1 MEEILIFFDSIFGVE
16 ADKLKTIHVLS
27 RTAVIYIVGIA
38 LVRIGNKRFV
48 GKMTA
53 FDFILAIIIGSLL
66 SRAITR
72 SDLFLNLILA
82 SLLLILIHW
91 FFSILSV
98 KFTRFGDLIK
108 GTEKIIVKNGEIKWE
123 ALKSSNLSEQD
134 LIQSLRLNTNS
145 GDITKVKIARLE
157 RNGEISFIFKN
168 TPNNP

>member
-1 MEEILIFFDSIFGVE
+1 MEEILTFFDSIFGIE

-72 SDLFLNLILA
+72 SDLFFKLILA

-91 FFSILSV
+91 LFSILSV

-108 GTEKIIVKNGEIKWE
+108 GTEKIVVQNGEINWK
-123 ALKSSNLSEQD
+123 ALKSSHLSEQD

-145 GDITKVKIARLE
+145 GDITRVKIARLE
-157 RNGEISFIFKN
+157 RNGDISFVLKREQK
-168 TPNNP
+168 